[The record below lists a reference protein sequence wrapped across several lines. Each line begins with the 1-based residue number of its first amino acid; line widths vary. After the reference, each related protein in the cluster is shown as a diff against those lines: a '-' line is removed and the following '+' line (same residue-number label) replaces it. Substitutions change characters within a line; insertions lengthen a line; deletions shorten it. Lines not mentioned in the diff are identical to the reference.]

1 MHLGKRKLLQNF
13 FLGLIVAQKA
23 FCYTCIYTV
32 FLSTYYLFTFV
43 DFVHIVSNDSVDYH
57 WLCHCHYVFPTFR
70 QITESAYDFFPF
82 SGYEV

>member
-57 WLCHCHYVFPTFR
+57 
-70 QITESAYDFFPF
+70 
-82 SGYEV
+82 